1 MLGNRQVECP
11 HCRTWKRINQECRNF
26 QLRVNYKDLASVFKF
41 VEDLASIESI
51 QKMAPELARSLLTLK
66 DNFKCQYAVEKS
78 ELNAKVF

>member
-11 HCRTWKRINQECRNF
+11 HCRIWKRINQECRNF

-51 QKMAPELARSLLTLK
+51 QKMAPELSRSLLTLK